1 MLDGTADANAPV
13 QLQLHSDD
21 ADAVQRFL
29 EEHRI
34 PAELRTR
41 RLRLD
46 RERTAEFPVWLFS
59 AEELTFD
66 LTVLPYDA
74 LRQAPLSQL
83 DEKPMQR
90 ASAAQLRQLLAEEDG
105 GDAPRHA
112 R

>member
-1 MLDGTADANAPV
+1 MPTPCSAT
-13 QLQLHSDD
+13 
-21 ADAVQRFL
+21 

-83 DEKPMQR
+83 DENR
-90 ASAAQLRQLLAEEDG
+90 CS
-105 GDAPRHA
+105 APRPPSCVSCWQKRMVATPCRA
-112 R
+112 RAERSAP